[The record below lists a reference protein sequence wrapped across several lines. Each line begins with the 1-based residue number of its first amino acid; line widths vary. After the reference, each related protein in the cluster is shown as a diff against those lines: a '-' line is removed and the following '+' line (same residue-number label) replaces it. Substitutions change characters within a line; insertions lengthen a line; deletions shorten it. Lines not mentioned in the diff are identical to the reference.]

1 MNTACQGEYQV
12 TLFITR
18 RAQNVEQLEIAK
30 FSQKKCEEKQ
40 PQLIQKAQGCKKVLI
55 HGYFLKA
62 RKPKHHIFRQMELVI
77 EFAPCELDEIHF
89 CERIGLK
96 EFAQNP
102 SLKTLPEISIREK
115 VEASNF
121 NVWRAVYCHFKI
133 SLNTTV

>member
-1 MNTACQGEYQV
+1 M
-12 TLFITR
+12 
-18 RAQNVEQLEIAK
+18 
-30 FSQKKCEEKQ
+30 
-40 PQLIQKAQGCKKVLI
+40 IQKAQGCKKVRI
-55 HGYFLKA
+55 HGYFKG
-62 RKPKHHIFRQMELVI
+62 KKNKHFFRQMELVI
-77 EFAPCELDEIHF
+77 GFAHCELDEIHF